1 MADLSNITALSG
13 LTITSDQTTGTNNPN
28 ATFAVSSVTTAQRDL
43 LQNVTPYSV
52 SGATVRIKPGTMIY
66 NITTQTFQIFLK
78 GTWNDA
84 LLDIND
90 SVSFSGSAGTVTLT
104 AAAGNPSI
112 VLKNVAN
119 TASTTIQAA
128 GTNAA
133 ITYILPAVAAPTVGY
148 KLAATT
154 VAGGVI
160 TLGWVA

>member
-28 ATFAVSSVTTAQRDL
+28 ATFAVSSVTTSQRDL
-43 LQNVTPYSV
+43 LQNVTPYV
-52 SGATVRIKPGTMIY
+52 VNGATVKIKPGTMIY
-66 NITTQTFQIFLK
+66 NITTQTFQVFLK

-90 SVSFSGSAGTVTLT
+90 SVSFTGIAGTVTLT

-119 TASTTIQAA
+119 TAATTIQAA
-128 GTNAA
+128 GTNTA
-133 ITYILPAVAAPTVGY
+133 ITYILPAVAAPTIGY
-148 KLAATT
+148 KLAATA